1 MNWQKVDN
9 AIKQLK
15 SKITEKPDII
25 IGIVRGGLIPARL
38 LAKCLDVNE
47 MYALT
52 VKKIGDER
60 VVTSEINEDINGRSI
75 LLVEDVL
82 ETGTS
87 IIVAMEYLKSKGANV
102 KTASIYYQ
110 PKTQIMPDYYVSEK
124 DGVPTFPWD

>member
-1 MNWQKVDN
+1 M
-9 AIKQLK
+9 
-15 SKITEKPDII
+15 
-25 IGIVRGGLIPARL
+25 
-38 LAKCLDVNE
+38 AKCLDVNE